1 MYYFINKIIIC
12 LVPILPEF
20 FVKIFANKYVAG
32 TKTSEAL
39 KVVKKLNSNNLS
51 CTLDILG
58 EHTTV
63 LENSNA
69 ITNKYLE
76 ILNNIKSNN
85 LDCNISIKLSHIG
98 SDNDFKNF
106 NQNIKKLIMTAEK
119 NNNFIRLDMEDSKLT
134 DLSLN
139 TYKNNIN
146 YNQHLGIAL
155 QAYLL
160 RTENDLKSLE
170 GNTNIRLCK
179 GIYNEDKLIA
189 IKDPEL
195 INKNYIHLLNMALDK
210 KIYVGIATHDE
221 KLINDS
227 LELIKNKNI
236 NKNKFEFQMLY
247 GVPMNK
253 TVKYLLKNKFKV
265 RIYVPYGRN
274 WYDYSIRRLK
284 ENPNISKYIIQNLFK

>member
-1 MYYFINKIIIC
+1 MYYFLNKIIIS
-12 LVPILPEF
+12 LVSILPEF

-39 KVVKKLNSNNLS
+39 KIVKKLNNKKLS

-63 LENSNA
+63 LESSNA
-69 ITNKYLE
+69 ITNKYLD

-85 LDCNISIKLSHIG
+85 LDCNISIKASHIG
-98 SDNDFKNF
+98 SDIDFKNF
-106 NQNIKKLIMTAEK
+106 NQNIKKLITTAEK
-119 NNNFIRLDMEDSKLT
+119 NDNFIRLDMEDSKLT
-134 DLSLN
+134 DLNLN
-139 TYKNNIN
+139 IYKNNIN
-146 YNQHLGIAL
+146 YKQHLGIAL

-170 GNTNIRLCK
+170 ENTNIRLCK
-179 GIYNEDKLIA
+179 GIYNEDKSIA
-189 IKDPEL
+189 LKDPEL

-221 KLINDS
+221 KLINRS
-227 LELIKNKNI
+227 LKIIKNKNI
-236 NKNKFEFQMLY
+236 DKNRFEFQMLY

-284 ENPNISKYIIQNLFK
+284 ENPNILKYIIQNLFK